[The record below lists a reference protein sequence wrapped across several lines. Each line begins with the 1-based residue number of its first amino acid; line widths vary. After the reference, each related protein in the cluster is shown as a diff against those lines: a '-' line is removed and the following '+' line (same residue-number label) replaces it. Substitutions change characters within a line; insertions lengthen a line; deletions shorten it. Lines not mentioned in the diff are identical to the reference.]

1 MTNVRMRR
9 FLLLVGFL
17 CLSAVADAAVMGW
30 KDATSGLWVDWIDKN
45 TKDAV
50 KVIQAQDN
58 ESYSGAYTIPS
69 TITVNMSNDPE
80 VEDNRDFPVTKIVER
95 AFQNA
100 KNLTDVII
108 KANIEY
114 IEYETFRYSG
124 LKSIVLP
131 SSVKSIALSAFADT
145 PLTSINIPE
154 NVNTISNNAFGNCN
168 QLQSVTFANVQA
180 LCNITFWNTNSNP
193 LYYAKQLFFADA
205 PTTPVTDL
213 TIPGE
218 VKTIKKYAFYHFE
231 SLTSLTLEEGV
242 ESIEESAFAYCA
254 NLESVSI
261 PSTMTDIASN
271 AFYFFDSN
279 STKLSE
285 ARFASEESL
294 CNINYANIYANPL
307 NYAHNLYIGNSTE
320 RAKVVTIRE
329 ASLENGNRVRP
340 YILAGAQNLDKV
352 TLPKAATVI
361 GTSAFSGCTGL
372 KYAEY
377 ADQDQL
383 LDMEYENTEANPLN
397 YAKELL
403 INGSYPTSITF
414 TKNVKPRALINAQ
427 WLEVVDIQE
436 GVTSIGAGAFMNC
449 KKLAIVSLPPTLTS
463 IGDDAFNG
471 CEIMQAPSL
480 PNGLLSIGKNA
491 FFNCKGKSFT
501 KISIPANCLIGTGAF
516 KLCSELI
523 TVSQM
528 PANMTTIPDNSFE
541 NCYKLKN
548 ITIPNTVTT
557 IGNSAFRNC
566 VALTN
571 IPYGETSA
579 ITEIG
584 ENAFFGCT
592 GFTEVE
598 IKNPVS
604 TIKNYAFKGCSNITT
619 VNLPS
624 TIHDIRLGVFS
635 NCTKLANVI
644 VNSDEAPMVG
654 TDAFD
659 GKQAEMKLYVKE
671 SAKSSFAGADIW
683 KEFNGGDI
691 ETSGDYKLTFHVND
705 KVDKVIELPVGT
717 TIPEANRNYEPAKQ
731 TEDVFSGWDKEIP
744 LTMPS
749 ENIDVYGYV
758 SMKREIAGTDGE
770 YAYKYKYHL
779 QPAENIPGQE
789 SKPKRATLIAVT
801 LLDENYHNIKIPAEV
816 TYENVTYPV
825 IAIGDSAFFSYDKKS
840 QIQKVSMP
848 ASKCITEVGKVAFK
862 GCNNLGEV
870 ENFDGVTIINES
882 VFQNCSTL
890 QTITL
895 SDVTKI
901 GRLAFSGCSS
911 LDLEKLPE
919 NLETI
924 SYQAFA
930 NTGIENVTVAKNT
943 ELEDE
948 VFKGC
953 TKLETVDFEDDY
965 NAPLP
970 KLFFWNC
977 TALKNVTLRG
987 TMGSIHEGAFKGCTS
1002 LAAITIPNGITQL
1015 GNDVFMG
1022 CTSLTKVILPSSE
1035 LTTISQSAFSGCTA
1049 LSAIT
1054 LPASIDNIRQ
1064 KAFTGC
1070 TSLEGITVQRTNP
1083 PTLIENAFDDNT
1095 YKNAKLYVNAG
1106 NVNNYK
1112 GQSPWSKFGDNILSI
1127 GNFTLTYIVDGNTE
1141 TPHKTITDI
1150 PVGTYIAPLDSAV
1163 NVGHKFSGWLN
1174 EPESMPDHD
1183 VVVTG
1188 KFKYQLSFSY
1198 SNDSEVSKDTEE
1210 FSLPKPK
1217 WYFYG
1222 DDINKEA
1229 FEDSLHLAK
1238 YHYTLAS
1245 DIPIT
1250 MPAKDSVITVEY
1262 ELAEQ
1267 TASYE
1272 HLNTTLNYKVY
1283 LLDSIAEVIASPD
1296 VAGNITIPD
1305 SISYNEKKYPVR
1317 AIQDGAFEGNQ
1328 KITKMDI
1335 KADITSIGSR
1345 AFFDNRFTSFTIPTN
1360 VERIGADAFLC
1371 CSSMATLTFNDKIEE
1386 LPSGV
1391 FRNCLALSDVNLPS
1405 SVTKIG
1411 KQAFAGCSKL
1421 ELLTINNTTMPN
1433 AEAST
1438 FDQNQYAYTKL
1449 RVPVGVDVD
1458 NLPAPWFNFVDRAE
1472 QGGESTTN
1480 KCATPEIV
1488 YDKGKLKFSCSTAD
1502 AEIVSWVDVDDVQ
1515 QRVGNEWTLVRIYTI
1530 HAYARK
1536 TSWIKSDEP
1545 QNVTITWRN
1554 GTPTFGTGF
1563 KSVTLEESNPKRGD
1577 VNEDGKVDAQDAS
1590 VVLQYVAKKIT
1601 W

>member
-9 FLLLVGFL
+9 FFLLVGFL

-45 TKDAV
+45 SKEDGV

-58 ESYSGAYTIPS
+58 ESYSGSYIIPS

-95 AFQNA
+95 AFQSA
-100 KNLTDVII
+100 KNLTDVTIE
-108 KANIEY
+108 ANIEY

-307 NYAHNLYIGNSTE
+307 NFAHNLYIGNSKE

-352 TLPKAATVI
+352 TLSKAATVI

-528 PANMTTIPDNSFE
+528 PANMTTIPNNSFE

-635 NCTKLANVI
+635 SCTKLANVI

-717 TIPEANRNYEPAKQ
+717 TIPEADRNYEPAKQ

-758 SMKREIAGTDGE
+758 SMKREIDGKDGD
-770 YAYKYKYHL
+770 YAYTYKYHL
-779 QPAENIPGQE
+779 QPAEAQNQKAE
-789 SKPKRATLIAVT
+789 RATLIGVT
-801 LLDENYHNIKIPAEV
+801 QLDENYINIKIPAEV
-816 TYENVTYPV
+816 TFENVTYPV
-825 IAIGDSAFFSYDKKS
+825 IAIGDSAFFSFDKKS
-840 QIQKVSMP
+840 QIQKVSLP

-870 ENFDGVTIINES
+870 ENFDGVTLINES
-882 VFQNCSTL
+882 VFQDCSNL

-895 SDVTKI
+895 SGNVTKI
-901 GRLAFSGCSS
+901 GRLAFSGCST
-911 LDLEKLPE
+911 LNLTTLPSQ
-919 NLETI
+919 LETI

-930 NTGIENVTVAKNT
+930 NSGIDTVTVAKNT
-943 ELEDE
+943 VLEDE
-948 VFKGC
+948 IFKGC
-953 TKLETVDFEDDY
+953 TKLVKIVFEDGY

-987 TMGSIHEGAFKGCTS
+987 TMGSIHEGAFKGCTN
-1002 LAAITIPNGITQL
+1002 LTTIDIPTGITQL
-1015 GNDVFMG
+1015 GN
-1022 CTSLTKVILPSSE
+1022 P
-1035 LTTISQSAFSGCTA
+1035 Q
-1049 LSAIT
+1049 
-1054 LPASIDNIRQ
+1054 IR
-1064 KAFTGC
+1064 
-1070 TSLEGITVQRTNP
+1070 
-1083 PTLIENAFDDNT
+1083 
-1095 YKNAKLYVNAG
+1095 
-1106 NVNNYK
+1106 
-1112 GQSPWSKFGDNILSI
+1112 
-1127 GNFTLTYIVDGNTE
+1127 
-1141 TPHKTITDI
+1141 
-1150 PVGTYIAPLDSAV
+1150 
-1163 NVGHKFSGWLN
+1163 
-1174 EPESMPDHD
+1174 
-1183 VVVTG
+1183 
-1188 KFKYQLSFSY
+1188 
-1198 SNDSEVSKDTEE
+1198 
-1210 FSLPKPK
+1210 
-1217 WYFYG
+1217 
-1222 DDINKEA
+1222 
-1229 FEDSLHLAK
+1229 
-1238 YHYTLAS
+1238 
-1245 DIPIT
+1245 
-1250 MPAKDSVITVEY
+1250 
-1262 ELAEQ
+1262 
-1267 TASYE
+1267 
-1272 HLNTTLNYKVY
+1272 
-1283 LLDSIAEVIASPD
+1283 
-1296 VAGNITIPD
+1296 
-1305 SISYNEKKYPVR
+1305 
-1317 AIQDGAFEGNQ
+1317 
-1328 KITKMDI
+1328 
-1335 KADITSIGSR
+1335 
-1345 AFFDNRFTSFTIPTN
+1345 
-1360 VERIGADAFLC
+1360 
-1371 CSSMATLTFNDKIEE
+1371 
-1386 LPSGV
+1386 
-1391 FRNCLALSDVNLPS
+1391 NL
-1405 SVTKIG
+1405 
-1411 KQAFAGCSKL
+1411 
-1421 ELLTINNTTMPN
+1421 
-1433 AEAST
+1433 
-1438 FDQNQYAYTKL
+1438 
-1449 RVPVGVDVD
+1449 
-1458 NLPAPWFNFVDRAE
+1458 
-1472 QGGESTTN
+1472 
-1480 KCATPEIV
+1480 
-1488 YDKGKLKFSCSTAD
+1488 
-1502 AEIVSWVDVDDVQ
+1502 
-1515 QRVGNEWTLVRIYTI
+1515 
-1530 HAYARK
+1530 
-1536 TSWIKSDEP
+1536 
-1545 QNVTITWRN
+1545 
-1554 GTPTFGTGF
+1554 
-1563 KSVTLEESNPKRGD
+1563 
-1577 VNEDGKVDAQDAS
+1577 
-1590 VVLQYVAKKIT
+1590 
-1601 W
+1601 

>member
-1 MTNVRMRR
+1 
-9 FLLLVGFL
+9 
-17 CLSAVADAAVMGW
+17 MGW

-45 TKDAV
+45 SKEDGV

-58 ESYSGAYTIPS
+58 ESYSGSYIIPS

-95 AFQNA
+95 AFQSA
-100 KNLTDVII
+100 KNLTDVTIE
-108 KANIEY
+108 ANIEY

-307 NYAHNLYIGNSTE
+307 NFAHNLYIGNSKE

-352 TLPKAATVI
+352 TLSKAATVI

-528 PANMTTIPDNSFE
+528 PANMTTIPNNSFE

-548 ITIPNTVTT
+548 ITIPKTVTT

-635 NCTKLANVI
+635 SCTKLANVI
-644 VNSDEAPMVG
+644 VNSDEAPIVG

-659 GKQAEMKLYVKE
+659 GRQAEMKLYVKE
-671 SAKSSFAGADIW
+671 SAKSSFASADIW
-683 KEFNGGDI
+683 KEFNGGVI

-705 KVDKVIELPVGT
+705 IVDKVIELPVGT
-717 TIPEANRNYEPAKQ
+717 TISEADRNYEPAKQ
-731 TEDVFSGWDKEIP
+731 AEDVFSGWNKEIP

-758 SMKREIAGTDGE
+758 SMKREIAGTDGD

-779 QPAENIPGQE
+779 QPAEIIPGKE
-789 SKPKRATLIAVT
+789 PKPKRATLIGVIQ
-801 LLDENYHNIKIPAEV
+801 LDENYTNIKIPAEV
-816 TYENVTYPV
+816 TYDDVTYPV
-825 IAIGDSAFFSYDKKS
+825 IAIGDSAFFSFDKKS
-840 QIQKVSMP
+840 QIQKVSLP

-870 ENFDGVTIINES
+870 ENFDGVTLINES
-882 VFQNCSTL
+882 VFQDCSNL

-895 SDVTKI
+895 SGNVTKI
-901 GRLAFSGCSS
+901 GRLAFSGCST
-911 LDLEKLPE
+911 LNLTTLPSQ
-919 NLETI
+919 LETI

-930 NTGIENVTVAKNT
+930 NSGIEKVTVAKNT

-953 TKLETVDFEDDY
+953 TKLETVDFEDGY

-987 TMGSIHEGAFKGCTS
+987 TMGSIHEGAFKGCTN
-1002 LAAITIPNGITQL
+1002 LTTIDIPTGITQL

-1022 CTSLTKVILPSSE
+1022 CTNLSKVTLPLTG
-1035 LTTISQSAFSGCTA
+1035 LTAISQSAFSGCIA
-1049 LSAIT
+1049 LTDIK
-1054 LPASIDNIRQ
+1054 LPAPIDNIRQ
-1064 KAFTGC
+1064 KAFAGC
-1070 TSLEGITVQRTNP
+1070 TSLANITVQRTTP

-1095 YKNAKLYVNAG
+1095 YENAKLYVNAEI
-1106 NVNNYK
+1106 VNNYK
-1112 GQSPWSKFGDNILSI
+1112 AQSPWSKFGDNILPI
-1127 GNFTLTYIVDGNTE
+1127 GNFTLTYILDGNTE
-1141 TPHKTITDI
+1141 TPYKTISDV
-1150 PVGTYIAPLDSAV
+1150 PVGTLIEPLDSAV
-1163 NVGHKFSGWLN
+1163 NVGHKFSGWQG
-1174 EPESMPDHD
+1174 EPESMPGAN
-1183 VVVTG
+1183 VTVYG
-1188 KFKYQLSFSY
+1188 KFKYKLSFSY
-1198 SNDSEVSKDTEE
+1198 ADGSEKSENDKE
-1210 FSLPKPK
+1210 FSLPKDE

-1222 DDINKEA
+1222 DAIDQDALLKALQWAEYDYDDIE
-1229 FEDSLHLAK
+1229 
-1238 YHYTLAS
+1238 
-1245 DIPIT
+1245 IPAT
-1250 MPAKDSVITVEY
+1250 MPANDLPIEIMY
-1262 ELAEQ
+1262 RRAEQ
-1267 TASYE
+1267 TASFEYQ
-1272 HLNTTLNYKVY
+1272 NTTLNYKVY
-1283 LLDSIAEVIASPD
+1283 LLDDKAEVIASPN
-1296 VAGNITIPD
+1296 VAGNITIPAN
-1305 SISYNEKKYPVR
+1305 IVYNEKVYPVK

-1328 KITKMDI
+1328 KITKMSI
-1335 KADITSIGSR
+1335 EADIISIGSR

-1554 GTPTFGTGF
+1554 GTPTFGKGF
-1563 KSVTLEESNPKRGD
+1563 KSVTLEKSYPD
-1577 VNEDGKVDAQDAS
+1577 VNNDGKINTVDATEILKML
-1590 VVLQYVAKKIT
+1590 VE
-1601 W
+1601 